1 MIIQHDLA
9 SMTTAR
15 QMKINNSDNAKS
27 SEKLSSGYRI
37 NRAADD
43 AAGLTVSENM
53 RYMIRG
59 LLKGVKNAGD
69 GIDFIDIGDGAMS
82 EIESMLH
89 KMRELTIQ
97 SLNDTNTAADRMAM
111 EGEFESLQSEIDNI
125 CENTQYNTIN
135 VFDDHDPS
143 FYQIKGNINWS
154 YDQLHEIDVP
164 GNELNIVVGSTEYTV
179 TVPKGNYTTQEL
191 IDEID
196 SAFLDMDPNPG
207 LSLEFTKT
215 GRCNV
220 NLEGGVD
227 IDSVSGGLAYLI
239 YGSYDGGSYGSLLG
253 TTAFVGDYPLTIT
266 SENNTITFYTESLVG
281 GGESEVT
288 LKLKDGNYSKEELI
302 DLINEALDDCNIFDI
317 RASEYGDNSI
327 QMSSLE
333 SIVTGLKGNMFKLE
347 TSGPIY
353 TSVFYDNVKYGNGD
367 KDAANLSGTAYYN
380 SSYTENFVITAGVN
394 DTMRVKLNG
403 AADYTEIKIAPSGKN
418 GYTISQL
425 KEALNNGIK
434 NAGLESELVCSTA
447 QKYVSSSGI
456 PYTYY
461 DYLTL
466 ETKKTGT
473 KSSIEVDQTDAVSK
487 AAFDTL
493 FTTTNISYTKT
504 AYRWDGGDNRLV
516 GTKNLPKPINI
527 GNNKTLY
534 FSVGSKDYSVV
545 LSKSSY
551 ADAAELAA
559 DIEKNLPSYLS
570 DKIHVTTNGSR
581 LVLEEKTKGILN
593 GETISGPVEAGH
605 KDLYYELFVGE
616 GQERKWFDETG
627 AGSIKYTQGST
638 EPVSVSQASVTLP
651 YPIPKDSI
659 SVTSS
664 NNSFVFRMKEPG
676 KDSYSIKKISLTP
689 KSQPYTKDE
698 FIEEMNK
705 QLKEEGYPISASI
718 SGGALKLTTTY
729 QPVGNSQDFG
739 LELYYGDYGS
749 NSIMN
754 ELVGTDT
761 VDNYPSSSHSK
772 SYVQGYKKITGPFE
786 IDNTNDTLTFNY
798 GGKEITVTVP
808 NGTYSNGADI
818 AAALQKELD
827 EYKDADGKNVL
838 KDQLEVTD
846 NGSGIRIES
855 KENGTNFKATSS
867 KGNFYTE
874 VLCNKI
880 SEPHDG
886 KPVFEDGKS
895 RWDDAYTVGRQD
907 IRNTE
912 TEIIKGLND
921 EFIIDFNY
929 PDPDH
934 PGDMK
939 AVPLKTTIPEGI
951 YSGDELAAILQPAL
965 NAQLQ
970 SMDIGKDFTIKATV
984 GGHSTSIVGNND
996 ANALQFTLQCDP
1008 DANVGDGSYYLDGVR
1023 GSSAYIIFYK
1033 NTGLPKE
1040 SFVLGEVDLRDGVSI
1055 EAGKNTFSFTVDGKD
1070 YTYEIPEGDYTS
1082 DEIVDKL
1089 NELIQKPDASGKSAP
1104 VRAAVEN
1111 GVIKLTHNGYG
1122 RHPITNITG
1131 TAKGTIFYEEEGRTD
1146 QDARMLQVGARK
1158 GDDIELTRVVLNT
1171 NFMKINSATIS
1182 KPKYAEKALQ
1192 RLDYAL
1198 DYLNKQRSKWGAL
1211 HNRLDKAM
1219 TVGSLTTEN
1228 TQSAESRYR
1237 DTDYADEKVKNAKS
1251 QILLQAGQAVMAQNR
1266 ASANKVLQLLQ

>member
-15 QMKINNSDNAKS
+15 QMKINNSDNSKS

-239 YGSYDGGSYGSLLG
+239 YGSFDGGAYGSLLG

-353 TSVFYDNVKYGNGD
+353 TSVFYDNVKYGNQD
-367 KDAANLSGTAYYN
+367 KDAANLSGAAYYN

-434 NAGLESELVCSTA
+434 NAGLDSELVCSTS

-487 AAFDTL
+487 SAFDTL

-504 AYRWDGGDNRLV
+504 AYCENGAGNELIGGKSLSGPIEIGDN
-516 GTKNLPKPINI
+516 KK
-527 GNNKTLY
+527 LY
-534 FSVGSKDYSVV
+534 FKVGSEEYSVE

-551 ADAAELAA
+551 SNAKELAE
-559 DIEKNLPSYLS
+559 DIQRNLPAGIA
-570 DKIHVTTNGSR
+570 DKITVSATGSNA
-581 LVLEEKTKGILN
+581 LTIKEK
-593 GETISGPVEAGH
+593 ETGTIQTIQSPTAAGH
-605 KDLYYELFVGE
+605 TELFNKLFVGT
-616 GQERKWFDETG
+616 GQQVNSFDKYG
-627 AGSIKYTQGST
+627 SGSIEYHQGST
-638 EPVSVSQASVTLP
+638 VPASVNQASVTFP
-651 YPIPKDSI
+651 YAIPKDSI
-659 SVTSS
+659 TVTNS
-664 NNSFVFRMKEPG
+664 NNSFGFRIMEPG
-676 KDSYSIKKISLTP
+676 TGSYYVRKITLTP
-689 KSQPYTKDE
+689 RTQPYTKDE
-698 FIEEMNK
+698 FVAELNK
-705 QLKEEGYPISASI
+705 QLKKEGYPVSASI
-718 SGGALKLTTTY
+718 SGGALTLTTTY
-729 QPVGNSQDFG
+729 EPNGSTQKFG
-739 LELYYGDYGS
+739 LNLYYGDSS
-749 NSIMN
+749 NDLMKQ
-754 ELVGTDT
+754 LVGTRT
-761 VDNYPSSSHSK
+761 VNSYPYNNHSK
-772 SYVQGYKKITGPFE
+772 AYVQGYKKITGPFE
-786 IDNTNDTLTFNY
+786 IDNTNDTLTINY
-798 GGKEITVTVP
+798 GGKDITITVP

-838 KDQLEVTD
+838 KDHLKVTD
-846 NGSGIRIES
+846 NGSGICIES

-880 SEPHDG
+880 SEPHDN
-886 KPVFEDGKS
+886 KATFQAGKS

-970 SMDIGKDFTIKATV
+970 SMEIGKDFTIKATV

-1055 EAGKNTFSFTVDGKD
+1055 EDGKNNFSFTVDGKD

-1082 DEIVDKL
+1082 EEIVDKL

>member
-125 CENTQYNTIN
+125 CGNTQYNTIN

-239 YGSYDGGSYGSLLG
+239 YGSFDGGAYGSLLG
-253 TTAFVGDYPLTIT
+253 TTAFVGDYPLSIT

-353 TSVFYDNVKYGNGD
+353 TSVFYDNVKYGNQD
-367 KDAANLSGTAYYN
+367 KDAANLSGAAYYN

-434 NAGLESELVCSTA
+434 NAGLDSELVCSTS
-447 QKYVSSSGI
+447 QRYVSSSGI
-456 PYTYY
+456 PSTYY

-466 ETKKTGT
+466 ETKKSGT
-473 KSSIEVDQTDAVSK
+473 KSSIEIDQADMLSK
-487 AAFDTL
+487 ATFDTL
-493 FTTTNISYTKT
+493 FTTTNVSYSSS
-504 AYRWDGGDNRLV
+504 AYCRNGEGNELIGRKSLSGPIEIGDN
-516 GTKNLPKPINI
+516 KK
-527 GNNKTLY
+527 LY
-534 FSVGSKDYSVV
+534 IKVGSEEYSVE

-551 ADAAELAA
+551 SNAKELAE
-559 DIEKNLPSYLS
+559 DIQRNLPAGIA
-570 DKIHVTTNGSR
+570 DKITVSATGSNA
-581 LVLEEKTKGILN
+581 LTIKEKGTG
-593 GETISGPVEAGH
+593 TIQTIQSPTAAGH
-605 KDLYYELFVGE
+605 TELFNKLFVGT
-616 GQERKWFDETG
+616 GQQVNSFSVS
-627 AGSIKYTQGST
+627 GSGSFQYHQGST
-638 EPVSVSQASVTLP
+638 VPVSVSQASATIP
-651 YPIPKDSI
+651 YAFQKDSI
-659 SVTSS
+659 TVTNS
-664 NNSFVFRMKEPG
+664 NNSFGFRIMEPG
-676 KDSYSIKKISLTP
+676 TGSYSVRRITLTP
-689 KSQPYTKDE
+689 RTQPYTKDE
-698 FIEEMNK
+698 FVAEINK
-705 QLKEEGYPISASI
+705 QLKKEGYPVSASI
-718 SGGALKLTTTY
+718 TGGALTLTT
-729 QPVGNSQDFG
+729 DFKPTG
-739 LELYYGDYGS
+739 STQSFGIYMSSGDS
-749 NSIMN
+749 SSSLI
-754 ELVGTDT
+754 EQLVGTST
-761 VDNYPSSSHSK
+761 VNSYPYNNHSNA
-772 SYVQGYKKITGPFE
+772 YVQGYKKITGPFE

-798 GGKEITVTVP
+798 GGKDITITVP

-818 AAALQKELD
+818 AAALQKEMD

-838 KDQLEVTD
+838 KDQLKVTD

-855 KENGTNFKATSS
+855 KENGTNFKATTS

-874 VLCNKI
+874 VLCNKVT
-880 SEPHDG
+880 EAHDN
-886 KPVFEDGKS
+886 KATFQAGKS

-907 IRNTE
+907 IRNAE

-939 AVPLKTTIPEGI
+939 AVPLKATIPEGT

-970 SMDIGKDFTIKATV
+970 SMNIGKDFTIKATV

-1040 SFVLGEVDLRDGVSI
+1040 SFVLGEVDLREGVSI
-1055 EAGKNTFSFTVDGKD
+1055 EDGKNNFSFTVDGKD

-1131 TAKGTIFYEEEGRTD
+1131 TAKGTIFYEEEGRTA

-1158 GDDIELTRVVLNT
+1158 GDDIELIRVVLNT

-1219 TVGSLTTEN
+1219 TIGSLTTEN